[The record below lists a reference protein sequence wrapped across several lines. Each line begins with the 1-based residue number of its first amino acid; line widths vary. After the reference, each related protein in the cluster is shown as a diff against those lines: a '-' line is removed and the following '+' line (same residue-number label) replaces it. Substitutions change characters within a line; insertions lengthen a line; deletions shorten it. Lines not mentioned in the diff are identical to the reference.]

1 MKNMRLTK
9 KMFAILAL
17 AITVLLVTNAIGI
30 FSLNN
35 VADGLIRKLYT
46 DTYRGAE
53 LMLNADRDM
62 YQALVDERS
71 ILSAKSG
78 SDVSQDDYKS
88 YLENIQQV
96 TDRVGEAQAMFEKS
110 KSEYEDIRHEQS
122 NRAFFEAFE
131 SFNADFASWSASS
144 RALIEAKMA
153 STSRANL
160 EATDDTDDSK
170 FSSAREA
177 LNELEEMLSANASV
191 YIGNINSDNA
201 RTTWILI
208 TIVVLS
214 SVAVVFIGWLV
225 LRFVVNGIKKV
236 AAVTE
241 QIVGGNLQV
250 KPIDVV
256 SRDEIGQ
263 LGSSVNAMVESLRQM
278 IRKITEASLSLAAAS
293 KQILAGTQGISGS
306 SANQAEQSQ
315 TIAALFKELSDA
327 TNSVAKSAEGA
338 AELAEQTTVIAKEGA
353 EALQM
358 TMTGMND
365 LNVSMSH
372 LEKDSSRI
380 GDIIEVIDEIAQ
392 QTNLL
397 ALNAAIEAARAG
409 DQGRGFAVVAD
420 EVRKLAERSMDATK
434 QIASIVQ
441 GMQKSAESSVI
452 AVGDSVKQTSD
463 TGRSFERIVQMV
475 NQSSHKVI
483 EIAAASEEQAAQTT
497 DVMFSVESIA
507 ATSQEMAAASEEAAA
522 TSQSLAKLADELS
535 RLVVVFRI

>member
-1 MKNMRLTK
+1 MKNMRLTR
-9 KMFAILAL
+9 KMFAVLAL

-35 VADGLIRKLYT
+35 VADGLIRKLYS

-78 SDVSQDDYKS
+78 EEGSQEDYKS
-88 YLENIQQV
+88 YEENIQQV
-96 TDRVGEAQAMFEKS
+96 RDRVGEAQALYES
-110 KSEYEDIRHEQS
+110 KKADYEELRHEQS
-122 NRAFFEAFE
+122 KRSFFEAFE
-131 SFNADFASWSASS
+131 AFNADFASWSASS
-144 RALIEAKMA
+144 KALIDGKMSQTASGVIAVTAEPDDAKFH
-153 STSRANL
+153 SSRA
-160 EATDDTDDSK
+160 
-170 FSSAREA
+170 A
-177 LNELEEMLSANASV
+177 LNELEEMVSANASS
-191 YIGNINSDNA
+191 YIDNVISDNA

-208 TIVVLS
+208 TIVVVA
-214 SVAVVFIGWLV
+214 SVAVVSIGWLV
-225 LRFVVNGIKKV
+225 LRFVVRGIKKV

-241 QIVGGNLQV
+241 QIVSGNLQV
-250 KPIDVV
+250 EPIEVV
-256 SRDEIGQ
+256 SKDEIGQ
-263 LGSSVNAMVESLRQM
+263 LGSSVNAMVDSLRQM

-293 KQILAGTQGISGS
+293 KQIMAGTQGISGS
-306 SANQAEQSQ
+306 SASQADQSQ

-327 TNSVAKSAEGA
+327 INSVARSAEGA
-338 AELAEQTTVIAKEGA
+338 AELSEQTTVIAKEGA
-353 EALQM
+353 DALRA
-358 TMTGMND
+358 TMGGMNE
-365 LNVSMSH
+365 LNDRMSH

-420 EVRKLAERSMDATK
+420 EVRKLAERSIDATK

-441 GMQKSAESSVI
+441 GMQKSAESSVV
-452 AVGDSVKQTSD
+452 AVADSVRQTRE
-463 TGRSFERIVQMV
+463 TGQSFERIVQMV
-475 NQSSHKVI
+475 NQSSGKVV

-497 DVMFSVESIA
+497 EVMLSVESIA
-507 ATSQEMAAASEEAAA
+507 ASSQEMAAASEETAA
-522 TSQSLAKLADELS
+522 TTQSLAKLAEELN